1 MSTFSLSLY
10 IYTVLVC
17 LSPYVEAFDSCKEV
31 YLSKNRNNSGEYLLY
46 HNEKPFKV
54 YCFFEGDWVYTFIS
68 KSSYNTSIDMSKL
81 YTARNFAKIRIRWN
95 NGTQNE
101 VTVEN
106 LTGYQNKSDLYFGY
120 NNHTSYQGPQSINS
134 DYMSPYL
141 FLGFLP
147 ISLARDKTIQ
157 GYRAGDRD
165 FTFRNCDANPNSY
178 ITFYFNP
185 NNSHPRRVG
194 HLDNLNLMTGWMKQS
209 SLINN
214 SLSMGSEFYFDFE
227 MHMGGCGGFM
237 TSYSISNITVA
248 LGLPFGLLT
257 NSTDPEE
264 QIGKLTNTGLIIGL
278 VIGLVL
284 LICIGVVAVVFIKR
298 SIVMSEE
305 RDMYKNDITSDD
317 YTIPTKN
324 DQSHEYLTLEI
335 RNSKK
340 PYMNVAS
347 ISSSHAVLNTEY
359 DYAANEYVDL
369 DNQLGL
375 GNKESNY
382 DQYEVV
388 EQTQNMK

>member
-1 MSTFSLSLY
+1 MSTLSLSLY

-17 LSPYVEAFDSCKEV
+17 LYPYVEAFSSCKEV
-31 YLSKNRNNSGEYLLY
+31 YLSKNRNNSGEYVLY
-46 HNEKPFKV
+46 HNEKPVKV
-54 YCFFEGDWVYTFIS
+54 YCFFEGYWVYTFIS
-68 KSSYNTSIDMSKL
+68 KSSYNTPIDMSKL

-120 NNHTSYQGPQSINS
+120 NNHTSYQGPQSKNA

-147 ISLARDKTIQ
+147 ISLTRDKTIQ

-185 NNSHPRRVG
+185 NSSHPRRVG
-194 HLDNLNLMTGWMKQS
+194 NSDIFMTGWMDYS
-209 SLINN
+209 SLIDN

-237 TSYSISNITVA
+237 TSYSVSNIKVA
-248 LGLPFGLLT
+248 LGLPSGLLT
-257 NSTDPEE
+257 NSAAHEE
-264 QIGKLTNTGLIIGL
+264 DIGDMGNTGMIIGL

-284 LICIGVVAVVFIKR
+284 LICVGVVAVIFIKR
-298 SIVMSEE
+298 YIVTSEK
-305 RDMYKNDITSDD
+305 RDIFKNDITSDD

-324 DQSHEYLTLEI
+324 DQSHEYHTLE
-335 RNSKK
+335 NSKK

-347 ISSSHAVLNTEY
+347 VSGSRAVSNSEY

-369 DNQLGL
+369 DQIGL
-375 GNKESNY
+375 GNRESNN

-388 EQTQNMK
+388 EQKQDMK